1 MPQRSVLSLLR
12 KTKREFY
19 GNDNE
24 KDVID
29 NKTVQKTVKRFLSDK
44 TTQNK
49 VRLITHEVKVV
60 ETLNTFHTELL
71 WV

>member
-19 GNDNE
+19 GNDNG

-29 NKTVQKTVKRFLSDK
+29 NKTVRKTVKRFLSDK

-49 VRLITHEVKVV
+49 IRLITHEVKVV
-60 ETLNTFHTELL
+60 ETLNTFLTELL
-71 WV
+71 

>member
-1 MPQRSVLSLLR
+1 MPRRSVLSLLR

-19 GNDNE
+19 GNDNG

-49 VRLITHEVKVV
+49 ARLITHEVKVV

-71 WV
+71 

>member
-19 GNDNE
+19 GNDNG

-49 VRLITHEVKVV
+49 IRLITHEVKVV
-60 ETLNTFHTELL
+60 ETLNTFLTELL
-71 WV
+71 

>member
-19 GNDNE
+19 GNDNG

-49 VRLITHEVKVV
+49 IRLITHEVKVV
-60 ETLNTFHTELL
+60 ATLNTFHTELL
-71 WV
+71 

>member
-19 GNDNE
+19 GHDNG

-29 NKTVQKTVKRFLSDK
+29 NKTVRKTVKRFLSDK

-49 VRLITHEVKVV
+49 IRLITHEVKVV
-60 ETLNTFHTELL
+60 ETLNTFLTELL
-71 WV
+71 

>member
-19 GNDNE
+19 GNDDG

-49 VRLITHEVKVV
+49 IRLTTHEVKVV
-60 ETLNTFHTELL
+60 ETLNTFLTELL
-71 WV
+71 

>member
-19 GNDNE
+19 GNDNG

-29 NKTVQKTVKRFLSDK
+29 NKTVRKTVKRFLSDK

-49 VRLITHEVKVV
+49 IRLITHEVKVV
-60 ETLNTFHTELL
+60 ETLNTFLNELL
-71 WV
+71 

>member
-49 VRLITHEVKVV
+49 IRLITHEVKVV

-71 WV
+71 